1 MAMDALLDNHR
12 MVHTPEGVALA
23 LTPAGALPRALAW
36 LVDLA
41 LRLLMMTVLGLVL
54 IPLGK
59 LGLGI
64 GLIMMFCLTWGYTI
78 VCEGRWGTTP
88 GKRLL
93 GLKVVAA
100 DGAPLGWNAAIVRN
114 LLRTVDM
121 LPFGYMIGLL
131 SSLFDRHGRRLGDLV
146 AGSQVVHQPRLHHRQ
161 RLPDV
166 PGQALSQ
173 PLQAPEQALLLAF
186 AERAPGLPAARRNEL
201 ANLASPLTGQY
212 GEASTQQLYALANG
226 LLGRQ

>member
-1 MAMDALLDNHR
+1 MALDGLLDNR
-12 MVHTPEGVALA
+12 RVVHTPEGVALQ

-36 LVDLA
+36 LVDLVI
-41 LRLLMMTVLGLVL
+41 RLLLLVVLGLVL
-54 IPLGK
+54 QMLGK
-59 LGLGI
+59 LGMGLFLI
-64 GLIMMFCLTWGYTI
+64 GMFVLTWGYTI
-78 VCEGRWGTTP
+78 ICEARYGATP

-100 DGAPLGWNAAIVRN
+100 DGAPLGWNAAVVRN

-121 LPFGYMIGLL
+121 LPFGYMIGVT

-146 AGSQVVHQPRLHHRQ
+146 AGSQVIHAPATSTRQ

-166 PGQALSQ
+166 PGQPLPQ
-173 PLQAPEQALLLAF
+173 PLKSHEQALLLAF
-186 AERAPGLPAARRNEL
+186 AERAQGLHPARRNEL
-201 ANLASPLTGQY
+201 ANLASPLTGRS
-212 GEASTQQLYALANG
+212 GDAATAQLYALANG